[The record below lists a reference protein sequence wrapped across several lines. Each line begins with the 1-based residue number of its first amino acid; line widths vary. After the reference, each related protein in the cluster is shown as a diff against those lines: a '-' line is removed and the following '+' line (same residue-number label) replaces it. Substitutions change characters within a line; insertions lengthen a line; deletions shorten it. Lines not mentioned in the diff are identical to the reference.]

1 MLLVFVVCGGK
12 LGREL
17 RVNNK
22 DILRIEVGKETE
34 TKLSDLSR
42 LQVIG
47 NKRKLVRKCTTVQF
61 YFSF

>member
-1 MLLVFVVCGGK
+1 MCGGK
-12 LGREL
+12 LGGEL

-47 NKRKLVRKCTTVQF
+47 SKRKLVRKCTTVQF
-61 YFSF
+61 YFYIT